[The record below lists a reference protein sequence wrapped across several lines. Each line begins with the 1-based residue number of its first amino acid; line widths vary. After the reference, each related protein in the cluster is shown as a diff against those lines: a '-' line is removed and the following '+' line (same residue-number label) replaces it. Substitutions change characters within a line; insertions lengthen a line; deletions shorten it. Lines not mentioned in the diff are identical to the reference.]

1 MKKLREGGVEA
12 PVRHSIDWKNSDFM
26 DEDKLFSELTRVFDH
41 CHGCRRCVSL
51 CDSFPTLFDLIDNSH
66 TMEVDGVDQQDFWK
80 VVDQC
85 YLCDLCYLSK
95 CPYVPPHDWNIDY
108 PHLMLRAKAVKFEKN
123 GATLRDKVLTNTKAV
138 GDIAGIPG
146 ISIVINAANRSKT
159 VRKTLEK
166 VVKIHP
172 EAKLPTFESRSLH
185 QRIGS
190 KPCSDVEVV
199 AGNNT
204 RGKVVLFATCYG
216 NRNEPLLGEDLI
228 AVLEHNKIA
237 VKLPS
242 KEFCCGMP
250 KLELG
255 DLKSV
260 ERLKNNNITRLAEL
274 VDEGWDL
281 MALVPSCVLMF
292 KQELPLLFPEDEEV
306 IRVANAFFDPFEYLM
321 LRHSENLMKTDFYQ
335 SLGSVTYHASCH
347 QRVQNIG
354 PKTRDTLN
362 LVPNTVVNMIEKC
375 SGHDGTY
382 GVKSESFE
390 KSMKIARP
398 VINGIK
404 KTNPD
409 HYGSDCPI
417 AGHHIANGIKDGSYP
432 EHPISLLR
440 YAYGI

>member
-1 MKKLREGGVEA
+1 
-12 PVRHSIDWKNSDFM
+12 
-26 DEDKLFSELTRVFDH
+26 
-41 CHGCRRCVSL
+41 
-51 CDSFPTLFDLIDNSH
+51 
-66 TMEVDGVDQQDFWK
+66 
-80 VVDQC
+80 
-85 YLCDLCYLSK
+85 
-95 CPYVPPHDWNIDY
+95 
-108 PHLMLRAKAVKFEKN
+108 
-123 GATLRDKVLTNTKAV
+123 
-138 GDIAGIPG
+138 
-146 ISIVINAANRSKT
+146 
-159 VRKTLEK
+159 
-166 VVKIHP
+166 
-172 EAKLPTFESRSLH
+172 
-185 QRIGS
+185 
-190 KPCSDVEVV
+190 
-199 AGNNT
+199 
-204 RGKVVLFATCYG
+204 
-216 NRNEPLLGEDLI
+216 
-228 AVLEHNKIA
+228 
-237 VKLPS
+237 
-242 KEFCCGMP
+242 
-250 KLELG
+250 
-255 DLKSV
+255 
-260 ERLKNNNITRLAEL
+260 
-274 VDEGWDL
+274 
-281 MALVPSCVLMF
+281 
-292 KQELPLLFPEDEEV
+292 
-306 IRVANAFFDPFEYLM
+306 M